1 MVFAYLRVS
10 TKLQHTEN
18 QKQEIERFAASKN
31 ITIDRWVME
40 TSSGKKAK
48 EERELG
54 ALLPRIKEGDVLI
67 VTELSRLSRTLLEIM
82 SILNRCMQKRI
93 IIYSTKDG
101 YSFDNSLNSKVL
113 AFAFGL
119 VAEIEHNLISLR
131 TREALAARRAEGQKL
146 GRPNGTSREMEILR
160 ENRDAIIYA
169 LRKGSPLVSI
179 CRKYE
184 VSVSTFR
191 RFRCELP
198 KNLIQENLIQ
208 KNLNKKRP
216 RRK

>member
-10 TKLQHTEN
+10 TKMQHTDN

-31 ITIDRWVME
+31 IKIDRWVME

-48 EERELG
+48 EERALG
-54 ALLPRIKEGDVLI
+54 SLLPKIKEGDTLI

-131 TREALAARRAEGQKL
+131 TREALAARKAEGQKL
-146 GRPNGTSREMEILR
+146 GRPRGSVREIDVLRRNRKDILLS
-160 ENRDAIIYA
+160 
-169 LRKGSPLVSI
+169 LRKGTTLIKI
-179 CRKYE
+179 CRQYE
-184 VSVSTFR
+184 VSETTFR
-191 RFRCELP
+191 RFRLDHL
-198 KNLIQENLIQ
+198 KN
-208 KNLNKKRP
+208 
-216 RRK
+216 

>member
-10 TKLQHTEN
+10 TKLQHTDN

-31 ITIDRWVME
+31 IKIDRWVME

-48 EERELG
+48 EERALG
-54 ALLPRIKEGDVLI
+54 VLLPKIKEGDTLI

-82 SILNRCMQKRI
+82 SILNRCMQKHI

-131 TREALAARRAEGQKL
+131 TREALAARKAEGQKL
-146 GRPNGTSREMEILR
+146 GRPRGSRRELEMLR
-160 ENRDAIIYA
+160 RHRRDIMTE
-169 LRKGSPLVSI
+169 LRQGVSLISI
-179 CRKYE
+179 CRRYE
-184 VSVSTFR
+184 VSETTFR
-191 RFRCELP
+191 RFRLEHL
-198 KNLIQENLIQ
+198 
-208 KNLNKKRP
+208 
-216 RRK
+216 RK